1 MSDLSSLMYVST
13 AAPGTDA
20 AVVERILETA
30 SRHNPRR
37 DLTGALLA
45 YAGHFLQV
53 IEGPQS
59 EVNAL
64 YQRIERDPRHRNVR
78 LLDFGPLAR
87 RRFDGWAM
95 RHVPGPQ
102 GHDPSVMGFLS
113 ELTQGPGEEQAQM
126 ARALM
131 LRLASTTSA

>member
-13 AAPGTDA
+13 AVPGTDA
-20 AVVERILETA
+20 AAVERILQTA
-30 SRHNPRR
+30 ARHNPGRN
-37 DLTGALLA
+37 LTGALLA

-53 IEGPQS
+53 IEGPQAD
-59 EVNAL
+59 VNAL

-87 RRFDGWAM
+87 RRFEGWAM

-102 GHDPSVMGFLS
+102 GRDPSVMGFLD
-113 ELTQGPGEEQAQM
+113 ELNQGPGAEQAQM

-131 LRLASTTSA
+131 LRLAGATSA